1 MIATFQ
7 SLKTGKTFLAKGE
20 IFSEYNV
27 EHTNELRII
36 FDVMRNAKTFDT
48 FYGIAA
54 WSRQNLNCGL
64 YVNLIYMAMENR
76 KDTEKL
82 SLPPPYELLPNY
94 FIRKDI
100 IIQGSSL
107 LAGEEFTPS
116 EGVRD
121 EGNAYTLDAN
131 YTANYYDNEDES
143 KLAYFREDIGLNS
156 YYYLKMLKWAP
167 WLNVNV
173 NISSRYGE
181 NMYHMIKQL
190 VARYNL
196 ERYANG
202 MPEQDDLN
210 WDSMSDVPY
219 DPMLVYSNG
228 NEFIH
233 RTSPVQLPENEDK
246 ALIQTIENNFAT
258 VVSHMVCIKILLTV
272 HLNFA

>member
-1 MIATFQ
+1 MQDPEVITKFQ
-7 SLKTGKTFLAKGE
+7 NLKSGNGFLTKGE

-27 EHTNELRII
+27 EHINELKIV
-36 FDVMRNAKTFDT
+36 FDVMCNAKSFDM
-48 FYGIAA
+48 FYKVAA

-64 YVNLIYMAMENR
+64 YVNLIYMALENR

-82 SLPPPYELLPNY
+82 TLPPPYELLPNY

-131 YTANYYDNEDES
+131 YTANFYDNDDES

-156 YYYLKMLKWAP
+156 YYFLKMMKWAP
-167 WLNVNV
+167 WLNENV
-173 NISSRYGE
+173 NINSRYGE
-181 NMYHMIKQL
+181 EMYHMMKQL

-202 MPEQDDLN
+202 LPEQDDLS
-210 WDSMSDVPY
+210 WDSLSDAPY

-246 ALIQTIENNFAT
+246 ALLHTIENNIAT
-258 VVSHMVCIKILLTV
+258 VVSHMVSLSYYIIR
-272 HLNFA
+272 